1 MEFVSRYEN
10 YRILFARHDSLSF
23 PLFGRRKNRSI
34 SLDSWQLTAMN
45 GTLINRQRG
54 FTMANVFMARLFR
67 FKPLGYVSWPRGRT
81 GARQQNFLLPT
92 SCHHQ
97 PIPIVDR
104 HRILL
109 DSSPIFI
116 FMRVKISLL
125 LTRYSSK
132 RGSDSIFCEQ
142 WSRCEGRNVENSQ
155 HLFLFSKTPLLNHG
169 FRIFPRIIFS
179 VANRPTIFFRSRLVN
194 LHPFL
199 FPPLETI
206 SSSFECV
213 PPPAVFLYSQSLQ
226 PRRSFFA
233 TLHPL
238 LLRAPLPSFTSLFRH
253 YEQFVVCPPLPSP
266 TSPSRVLFR
275 ASLSA
280 FVTATNASFYFS
292 SRTFFTR
299 DSL

>member
-1 MEFVSRYEN
+1 MYSWLDCFDSNHSDTFPGLVDARVHASRTSYCPLPATTSRENSNRRSPPYPPRFFSNFHIYARENFAAFNKIFVEARL
-10 YRILFARHDSLSF
+10 RFDILWAVIEVW
-23 PLFGRRKNRSI
+23 GKKRRK
-34 SLDSWQLTAMN
+34 
-45 GTLINRQRG
+45 
-54 FTMANVFMARLFR
+54 
-67 FKPLGYVSWPRGRT
+67 
-81 GARQQNFLLPT
+81 
-92 SCHHQ
+92 
-97 PIPIVDR
+97 
-104 HRILL
+104 
-109 DSSPIFI
+109 
-116 FMRVKISLL
+116 
-125 LTRYSSK
+125 
-132 RGSDSIFCEQ
+132 
-142 WSRCEGRNVENSQ
+142 

-206 SSSFECV
+206 SSSFEYV
-213 PPPAVFLYSQSLQ
+213 PSPAVFLYSQSLQ
-226 PRRSFFA
+226 LRRSFFA

-266 TSPSRVLFR
+266 TSPSRVLLR

-299 DSL
+299 HSL